1 MIIFFYKN
9 DARKLR
15 QIITGLLKSW
25 AATEIMRIN
34 YLQSYTLK
42 EAKIEKTQEKGVI
55 IKYQA
60 ENKGKIEMLLKK
72 SGIEKYEVI
81 R

>member
-1 MIIFFYKN
+1 
-9 DARKLR
+9 
-15 QIITGLLKSW
+15 
-25 AATEIMRIN
+25 MRIN